1 MHWSIRLIAG
11 LLGGLLGIMPAAG
24 AERPAHIQRAINRG
38 VSFLKASQGA
48 DDGQWHFAQAA
59 NVFLWQ
65 NVGATALAGLTL
77 LECDVPANDPA
88 VQRAAQV
95 VREAS
100 LSQIQTYSLAL
111 SIMFLD
117 RLGEEADVPL
127 IQSMTVRLLGGQKA
141 AGGWSYQ
148 CPAIPADEVRRLTD
162 QLKRQN
168 ELRGGKEMPKKK
180 NPEEGAPR
188 ELPKEIQAQLRRI
201 TPPAAQPMQPVAG
214 GNNPTDAL
222 LAISGVEG
230 DNSNTQFA
238 TLALW
243 VARRNG
249 MPVEDAL
256 MRVDSRFRRTQHPDG
271 GWTYISTTQPLPRD
285 WSFPAAMTCSGLIGL
300 AVGQGIAKDN
310 KDLNKDPNIKAGF
323 TNLANH
329 LQALS
334 GVSVMGGRQEKG
346 FYFLWSLERVAE
358 VYGIKMIGKTD
369 WYRWASQVLIN
380 SQQAD
385 GGFYGE
391 YARGGVDTC
400 FALLMLARANVAKD
414 LSHNLRGRLK
424 DGIVTLRSGGVGRE
438 ALQNIGKKSADAKSD
453 QSKDSK
459 SVDSSGKASSAA
471 GPIEKENV
479 ESHAARLS
487 NELTKADGTQ
497 QNELLEKFQEGKG
510 TMYTLAIAGAI
521 PRLSGEAKTK
531 ARDAL
536 ATRFTRMTAATLRQE
551 LQDDDPEIRRAAS
564 LACAMKDDKSHIPDL
579 IPMLQDREPIV
590 GRAAHAALKSLSG
603 KDFGPK
609 TGATPQDLA
618 NAVAAWKGWWDK
630 SQEDK
635 NQGK

>member
-1 MHWSIRLIAG
+1 
-11 LLGGLLGIMPAAG
+11 
-24 AERPAHIQRAINRG
+24 
-38 VSFLKASQGA
+38 
-48 DDGQWHFAQAA
+48 
-59 NVFLWQ
+59 
-65 NVGATALAGLTL
+65 
-77 LECDVPANDPA
+77 
-88 VQRAAQV
+88 
-95 VREAS
+95 
-100 LSQIQTYSLAL
+100 
-111 SIMFLD
+111 
-117 RLGEEADVPL
+117 
-127 IQSMTVRLLGGQKA
+127 
-141 AGGWSYQ
+141 
-148 CPAIPADEVRRLTD
+148 
-162 QLKRQN
+162 
-168 ELRGGKEMPKKK
+168 
-180 NPEEGAPR
+180 
-188 ELPKEIQAQLRRI
+188 
-201 TPPAAQPMQPVAG
+201 
-214 GNNPTDAL
+214 
-222 LAISGVEG
+222 
-230 DNSNTQFA
+230 
-238 TLALW
+238 
-243 VARRNG
+243 
-249 MPVEDAL
+249 
-256 MRVDSRFRRTQHPDG
+256 
-271 GWTYISTTQPLPRD
+271 
-285 WSFPAAMTCSGLIGL
+285 
-300 AVGQGIAKDN
+300 
-310 KDLNKDPNIKAGF
+310 LNKDPNIKAGF
-323 TNLANH
+323 TNLSEH
-329 LQALS
+329 LQRLS
-334 GVSVMGGRQEKG
+334 NVSVMGGREEKG

-438 ALQNIGKKSADAKSD
+438 ALENIGKKSAEAKSD
-453 QSKDSK
+453 KGKDSK
-459 SVDSSGKASSAA
+459 LVDPSGKASSAA
-471 GPIEKENV
+471 APIEKEDV

-487 NELTKADGTQ
+487 NELTNADSAQ
-497 QNELLEKFQEGKG
+497 QTELLAKFQDGKG

-551 LQDDDPEIRRAAS
+551 LQDDDPEIRRAAG

-609 TGATPQDLA
+609 AGGTPQDLA